1 MTTRNSIPR
10 QIGTAL
16 AVLALYLLTVLSPMH
31 QARATQLAFE
41 AAGYSTTEPG
51 WALCSQTGTTDHD
64 GDVNLAKCPAAG
76 IGKPVA
82 VSPGLSAMV
91 LDARTPLA
99 LAALPWRGP
108 AMLPAAAAPPGGPR
122 GPPTLA

>member
-1 MTTRNSIPR
+1 MTTRDSIAR

-31 QARATQLAFE
+31 QARASQLAFE
-41 AAGYSTTEPG
+41 AVGYSTTEPG
-51 WALCSQTGTTDHD
+51 WALCSQTGTGDQD

-82 VSPGLSAMV
+82 VSPGLNAFV
-91 LDARTPLA
+91 LDTRTPLV

-108 AMLPAAAAPPGGPR
+108 AMLPGAAAPPGGPR
-122 GPPTLA
+122 GPPTRA